1 MRGHL
6 CNHCTMGNFQ
16 TQLWLGQNNSF
27 PSSGQERN
35 LLDNCGGQQGGD
47 DKDNTIASLSQQIYE
62 VDTAVIPILQ
72 IWKLVL
78 QQRSILLKLPSY

>member
-1 MRGHL
+1 MRGCL

-27 PSSGQERN
+27 PSSGQEKN
-35 LLDNCGGQQGGD
+35 LLDNYGGQQGGD
-47 DKDNTIASLSQQIYE
+47 DKDNTIASLSRQIYE

-78 QQRSILLKLPSY
+78 Q